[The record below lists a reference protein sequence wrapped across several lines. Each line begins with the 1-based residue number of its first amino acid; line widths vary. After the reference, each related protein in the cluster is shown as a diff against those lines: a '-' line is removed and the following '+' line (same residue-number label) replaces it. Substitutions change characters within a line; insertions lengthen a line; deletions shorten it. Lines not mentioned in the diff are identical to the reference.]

1 MGCTSSTSVVGGY
14 AVGDSVYYGG
24 PTKTIKNSGEQLVF
38 GAPGE
43 VVGQTCRGD
52 VMVTFPTGVGK
63 VSIRPLELSRTVPDM
78 PGGYCLGDR
87 VYYGGPARKYPNGD
101 QLLFSAQG
109 EVAGRSCVGDSM
121 DSERLAVMFPSHRD
135 AKAVRLALLSR
146 EPPVIP
152 GGYSVGDC
160 VFWCGM
166 NWTFPNGDRLRF
178 GAKGEVAGRSCVGD
192 GNDDERVAVNFPGNK
207 GAVAMRLPEI
217 SHEPP
222 VIPGGYRIGDRVFYA
237 YPNWRAP
244 DGHVLCFGV
253 QGKVI
258 GRSCIGDGKDDERVW
273 VLFPGLG
280 YGCICLEQISNEPP
294 VIPGGYSLGE
304 RVFYGGPNRPAGCN
318 GDRLTFG
325 ARGEVAGRAT
335 SSRSTHNKAD
345 LAVVF
350 PGNEDAVDVRLAE
363 VSREVPVIP
372 GGHILGDVVFFGGAD
387 VKYSNGDRLTFGA
400 RGEVAGRC
408 CTGDGHDDERVAVTL
423 PGNRSAA
430 NLNLSEI
437 SRGPPPNLKER
448 LTVRLKAASGR
459 QDVPDEEAS
468 VDITELAIVHQTAVG
483 AGIEAIAEQAL
494 QTSLAKIERGQ
505 RNGDVALLSEV
516 LRAAEDIDWQEL
528 KLTAQLTLEQVALPK
543 VLQAAEESGDLFCQ
557 LAVEL
562 RAKERGFDRLAER
575 AASLVH
581 KAEVTDVELK
591 DLRADRRQLRQSEA
605 DGVLVRQ
612 MQQLLDETYTGWGGF
627 GKRTRTRDR
636 PNEKVADHLEVSSV
650 VQLRNMETYLGY
662 CIRRQVIAAEL
673 PHDFRRD
680 WGVRT
685 KSGELSPKNNGGNS
699 SVSRLLLSP
708 VDEGLNEH
716 YLWHGTGPAEAAG
729 IAEMGFDLDQAGS
742 SRGALFGRG
751 LYFAESCLKADEYV
765 RPDDKGCFPLILC
778 RVTLGHVNYCDAED
792 PWELRDTF
800 RSSCRAGPG
809 GFHSVLGDREK
820 VRQTFRE
827 FVVFDGHQAYP
838 EYIVWYTRK

>member
-1 MGCTSSTSVVGGY
+1 MGCASSTTVVGGY
-14 AVGDSVYYGG
+14 SVGDSVFYGG
-24 PTKTIKNSGEQLVF
+24 PGRPAKAGSEQLVF
-38 GAPGE
+38 GAAGE

-52 VMVTFPTGVGK
+52 IMVAFSSGVGR
-63 VSIRPLELSRTVPDM
+63 VSVRPLELSRSAPAV

-109 EVAGRSCVGDSM
+109 HVAGRSCVGDGM
-121 DSERLAVMFPSHRD
+121 DSERLAVMFPQHRD
-135 AKAVRLALLSR
+135 SKAVRLALLSR

-152 GGYSVGDC
+152 GGYSVGDR

-192 GNDDERVAVNFPGNK
+192 GMDDERVAVNFPGNK

-244 DGHVLCFGV
+244 DGHVLLFGV

-294 VIPGGYSLGE
+294 VIPGGYSLGD
-304 RVFYGGPNRPAGCN
+304 RVYYGGPNRSAGCN

-325 ARGEVAGRAT
+325 ALGEVAGRAT
-335 SSRSTHNKAD
+335 SSRSSHKAD
-345 LAVVF
+345 VAVVF

-363 VSREVPVIP
+363 ISREAPVIP
-372 GGHILGDVVFFGGAD
+372 GGYCLSDRVYYGGED
-387 VKYSNGDRLTFGA
+387 CKYPNGDRLTFGA
-400 RGEVAGRC
+400 RGGVAGRSC
-408 CTGDGHDDERVAVTL
+408 QGDGKDHERVAVLL

-430 NLNLSEI
+430 HLHLSEI
-437 SRGPPPNLKER
+437 AREPPARLQER
-448 LTVRLKAASGR
+448 LTERFAAASAQQGEGAER
-459 QDVPDEEAS
+459 R
-468 VDITELAIVHQTAVG
+468 VDIAELAIVYQTASG
-483 AGIEAIAEQAL
+483 AGIPCLAEAAL
-494 QTSLAKIERGQ
+494 QSSLAQVERGQ
-505 RNGDVALLSEV
+505 RQSDLALLSEIC
-516 LRAAEDIDWQEL
+516 RAAEDMEWPDLRERARL
-528 KLTAQLTLEQVALPK
+528 ALEDVALPR
-543 VLQAAEESGDLFCQ
+543 VLAAAEASEDTLGQ
-557 LAVEL
+557 LAVEQ
-562 RAKERGFDRLAER
+562 RARARGQPALAEQ
-575 AASLVH
+575 AALLLCGAGAH
-581 KAEVTDVELK
+581 AGELP
-591 DLRADRRQLRQSEA
+591 DLRADACLLRKSTDAEA
-605 DGVLVRQ
+605 VLMEQ
-612 MQQLLDETYTGWGGF
+612 MQLLLDETYTGWGGY

-636 PNEKVADHLEVSSV
+636 PNEKVADRLEVASV
-650 VQLRNMETYLGY
+650 VHLRNMESYLNY
-662 CIRRQVIAAEL
+662 CVRRRVIAAEL
-673 PHDFRRD
+673 PEDFRRD

-685 KSGELSPKNNGGNS
+685 NSGDLSPARHRNGPGMS
-699 SVSRLLLSP
+699 HLQLGP
-708 VDEGLNEH
+708 VDPDLNEH

-729 IAEMGFDLDQAGS
+729 IADAGFDIEQAGS

-765 RPDDKGCFPLILC
+765 RADDRGWFPMILC
-778 RVTLGHVNYCDAED
+778 RVTLGNVNYCDAED

-800 RSSCRAGPG
+800 RVSCRAGAG
-809 GFHSVLGDREK
+809 GHHSVLGDREK

-827 FVVFDGHQAYP
+827 FVVFDAHQAYP

>member
-1 MGCTSSTSVVGGY
+1 MGCTSSHAVVGGF

-24 PTKTIKNSGEQLVF
+24 PSKVVRSGGEQLVF
-38 GAPGE
+38 GAAGE

-52 VMVTFPTGVGK
+52 VTVAFPKGVGK
-63 VSIRPLELSRTVPDM
+63 VSIRPLELSRTVPAV

-109 EVAGRSCVGDSM
+109 EVAGRSCVGDNM
-121 DSERLAVMFPSHRD
+121 DSERLAVRFQSHRD

-152 GGYSVGDC
+152 GGYHVGDR

-217 SHEPP
+217 SQEPP

-244 DGHVLCFGV
+244 DGHVLSFGV

-280 YGCICLEQISNEPP
+280 YGCICLEQISSEPP
-294 VIPGGYSLGE
+294 IIPGGYNLGD

-318 GDRLTFG
+318 GDKLTFG
-325 ARGEVAGRAT
+325 TLGEVAGRAT
-335 SSRSTHNKAD
+335 SSRSAHNKAD
-345 LAVVF
+345 VAVVF
-350 PGNEDAVDVRLAE
+350 PSNEDAVDVRLAE
-363 VSREVPVIP
+363 ISREAPMIP
-372 GGHILGDVVFFGGAD
+372 GNYNLGDNIFHLGED
-387 VKYSNGDRLTFGA
+387 VKYPNGDRLTFGA
-400 RGEVAGRC
+400 RGEVAGRSC
-408 CTGDGHDDERVAVTL
+408 LGDDKDEERLAVTL
-423 PGNRSAA
+423 PGNRSAV
-430 NLNLSEI
+430 NLSLSDI
-437 SRGPPPNLKER
+437 SREPPPNLKER
-448 LTVRLKAASGR
+448 LSERLKAACR
-459 QDVPDEEAS
+459 KQVAVDEDG

-483 AGIEAIAEQAL
+483 AGIQAIAESAL
-494 QTSLAKIERGQ
+494 QSSLAKVERGQ
-505 RNGDVALLSEV
+505 RERDVALLSEV
-516 LRAAEDIDWQEL
+516 LRAAEDIDWHEL
-528 KLTAQLTLEQVALPK
+528 REKAHLTLEEVALPA

-557 LAVEL
+557 LAVEQ
-562 RAKERGFDRLAER
+562 RARARGLHRLADR
-575 AASLVH
+575 AARLVREADVPE
-581 KAEVTDVELK
+581 AELT
-591 DLRADRRQLRQSEA
+591 DLRTDRRQLRNTEA
-605 DGVLVRQ
+605 DSILVGQ

-636 PNEKVADHLEVSSV
+636 PNEKVADHLEVASV
-650 VQLRNMETYLGY
+650 VQLRNMESYLNY
-662 CIRRQVIAAEL
+662 CIRRQVISAEL
-673 PHDFRRD
+673 PDDFCRD

-685 KSGELSPKNNGGNS
+685 KSGELSPAKHGGNS
-699 SVSRLLLSP
+699 SVSRLLLSE
-708 VDEGLNEH
+708 VDPSLNEH
-716 YLWHGTGPAEAAG
+716 YLWHGTGPAEAGG
-729 IAEMGFDLDQAGS
+729 IAERGFDLDQAGS

-765 RPDDKGCFPLILC
+765 RPDGKTWFPLILC
-778 RVTLGHVNYCDAED
+778 RVTLGNINYCDAED

-800 RSSCRAGPG
+800 RASCRAGPG

-838 EYIVWYTRK
+838 EYIVWYSRK

>member
-1 MGCTSSTSVVGGY
+1 MGCASSTTVAGGY

-24 PTKTIKNSGEQLVF
+24 PSKQVRVGGEQLVF
-38 GAPGE
+38 GAAGE

-52 VMVTFPTGVGK
+52 VVVSFKDVGR
-63 VSIRPLELSRTVPDM
+63 VSVRPLELSRTAPAV

-101 QLLFSAQG
+101 QLFFSAQG
-109 EVAGRSCVGDSM
+109 QVAGRSCVGDNM

-152 GGYSVGDC
+152 GGYNVGDR

-244 DGHVLCFGV
+244 DGHVLFFGV

-294 VIPGGYSLGE
+294 VIPGGYSLGD
-304 RVFYGGPNRPAGCN
+304 RVFYGGPNRAAGCN
-318 GDRLTFG
+318 GDRLSFG
-325 ARGEVAGRAT
+325 SLGEVAGRAT
-335 SSRSTHNKAD
+335 SSRSSHKAD
-345 LAVVF
+345 VAVVF

-363 VSREVPVIP
+363 ISREVPVIP
-372 GGHILGDVVFFGGAD
+372 GNYSLGDYVFYGGTD
-387 VKYSNGDRLTFGA
+387 CKFPNGDRLIFGA
-400 RGEVAGRC
+400 RGEVAGRSC
-408 CTGDGHDDERVAVTL
+408 QGDGKDNERVAVLL
-423 PGNRSAA
+423 PGNRSAVP
-430 NLNLSEI
+430 LHLSDI
-437 SRGPPPNLKER
+437 SREPPPGLKES
-448 LTVRLKAASGR
+448 LTERFMAASARHGES
-459 QDVPDEEAS
+459 DEGG
-468 VDITELAIVHQTAVG
+468 VDITELAVVHQTAMG
-483 AGIEAIAEQAL
+483 AGIEAIAESAL
-494 QTSLAKIERGQ
+494 QSSIAQVERGL
-505 RNGDVALLSEV
+505 RTGDVALLSQV
-516 LRAAEDIDWQEL
+516 LRAAEDIEWHEL
-528 KLTAQLTLEQVALPK
+528 RDHAQRTLEQVALPA
-543 VLQAAEESGDLFCQ
+543 VLDAAEESNDIFGQ
-557 LAVEL
+557 LAVEQ
-562 RAKERGFDRLAER
+562 RARARGLDRLAAR
-575 AASLVH
+575 AAELVREADVPE
-581 KAEVTDVELK
+581 AELV
-591 DLRADRRQLRQSEA
+591 DLQTDRRMLRNTEA
-605 DGVLVRQ
+605 DTILVQQ
-612 MQQLLDETYTGWGGF
+612 MQQLLDETYTGWGGY

-636 PNEKVADHLEVSSV
+636 PNEKVADHLEVASV
-650 VQLRNMETYLGY
+650 QQLRNMDSYLSY

-673 PHDFRRD
+673 PKDLRRD

-685 KSGELSPKNNGGNS
+685 KSGELSPAKHGGNS
-699 SVSRLLLSP
+699 TVSRLLLSP
-708 VDEGLNEH
+708 VDPSLNEH

-729 IAEMGFDLDQAGS
+729 IAETGFDLEQAGS

-765 RPDDKGCFPLILC
+765 RASENGWFPLILC
-778 RVTLGHVNYCDAED
+778 RVTLGNVNYCDAED

-800 RSSCRAGPG
+800 RASCRAGPG
-809 GFHSVLGDREK
+809 GHHSVLGDREK